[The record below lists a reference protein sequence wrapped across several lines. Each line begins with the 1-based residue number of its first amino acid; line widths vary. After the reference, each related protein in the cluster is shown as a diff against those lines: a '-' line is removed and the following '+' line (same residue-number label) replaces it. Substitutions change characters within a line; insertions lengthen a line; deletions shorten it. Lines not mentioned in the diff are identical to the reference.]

1 MVLFSALL
9 LIALAT
15 VGGLALTLLQRSL
28 ISQVD
33 SQLSAAAES
42 LVVASL
48 DDTQQTD
55 TSLFPTEYAVTIAD
69 LNGLV
74 IRQNSGQVNAASPKA
89 GPVVGNLDLRSVQQ
103 RAFTPFTSPAISGS
117 GQWRVLVAPITGGP
131 GGGFIG
137 TASVALPL
145 NATNATMRMMIGA
158 LLTVGTLV
166 LAVTGVA
173 TYAVV
178 RGSLQPLR
186 RIEATA
192 AQIAAGDLSS
202 RVDPAPLSTEVGSL
216 ADSLNTMLGQVEE
229 AFEVKAESEARMQR
243 FVGDASHELRTPLAA
258 VRGYAELYRLGGIP
272 EPEVAQVMERI
283 EGSATRMAALV
294 ADLLSLARLDQG
306 ASLTLGPVEIEAVL
320 REGASDLRALDP
332 TRPVDLQV
340 ESGLSAHADAA
351 ALRQVVTNLVGNA
364 AAYTPAG
371 SPVELIARRAG
382 AQEIAATGSQS
393 LATGSESQDE
403 VGRAE
408 NVSDGV
414 VIEVRDHGPGVPE
427 ADRTRIFDR
436 FARLDAGRTRD
447 AGGSGLGLSIA
458 AAIAAAHGG
467 SIECLPTP
475 GGGATMRV
483 VLPQPSSDQPTNS

>member
-178 RGSLQPLR
+178 RRSLQPLR

-306 ASLTLGPVEIEAVL
+306 AALTRAPVDLDDVL

-332 TRPVDLQV
+332 TRPVELQV

-371 SPVELIARRAG
+371 SPVELIARRM
-382 AQEIAATGSQS
+382 
-393 LATGSESQDE
+393 
-403 VGRAE
+403 RAE
-408 NVSDGV
+408 QTPGTDSAGLDGAGRPDEVSDGV